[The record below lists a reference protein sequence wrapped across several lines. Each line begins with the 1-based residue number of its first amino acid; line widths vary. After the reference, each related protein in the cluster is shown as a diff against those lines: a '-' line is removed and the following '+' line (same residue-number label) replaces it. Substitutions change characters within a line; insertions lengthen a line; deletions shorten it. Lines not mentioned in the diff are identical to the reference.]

1 MIFVTK
7 INHRRELIAA
17 VISSHTTTQ
26 FLVPKRIIFAHFH
39 LPPNDN
45 LERPSGKTRT
55 KSAPSRP
62 PQRLSHL
69 PARRSAHAPQASP
82 SNGETAARAAAARS
96 PPGGA
101 RGRSARGQAGGA
113 EQSGPL
119 RLGCLQLQVSRNN
132 AFVEAAVT
140 VLKSKRQ
147 KGRFRLGRVMH

>member
-1 MIFVTK
+1 M
-7 INHRRELIAA
+7 
-17 VISSHTTTQ
+17 
-26 FLVPKRIIFAHFH
+26 
-39 LPPNDN
+39 PPNDN

-113 EQSGPL
+113 EESGSL

-147 KGRFRLGRVMH
+147 MGRFRLGRVMRWGRRWGRRNARLRAAGWLVPAPQQPGAFRNHGAEF